1 MLDGILD
8 SADGVLLKPDRP
20 AFPPNAFFLQH
31 RGKGEVQ
38 LTATHIGA
46 GEDRMGWSFCLSFAM
61 GDDVELSAAE
71 LGLEAGSVGV
81 AWRRSNLEP
90 FQVAA
95 SALQRFGPGKPPLSF
110 AMQPK
115 ERDWGLYTYW
125 RTAPTSCDGKGW
137 TLLGEMEKLISV
149 SPQRVTAVE
158 TTCGSA
164 PTMRVDVAGQPG
176 EKVALS
182 FLGPEAGSEA
192 VAVTTVELVLAT
204 GGTASAS
211 CHASACSQ
219 QQQPSA

>member
-1 MLDGILD
+1 MLGPQGSSNASLIM
-8 SADGVLLKPDRP
+8 STCRADGVLLKPDRP

-110 AMQPK
+110 AMQVILP
-115 ERDWGLYTYW
+115 
-125 RTAPTSCDGKGW
+125 PC
-137 TLLGEMEKLISV
+137 
-149 SPQRVTAVE
+149 
-158 TTCGSA
+158 TCGVERRAEFGALGSLAGCFLA
-164 PTMRVDVAGQPG
+164 PGSG
-176 EKVALS
+176 
-182 FLGPEAGSEA
+182 LG
-192 VAVTTVELVLAT
+192 LV
-204 GGTASAS
+204 GTASS
-211 CHASACSQ
+211 RR
-219 QQQPSA
+219 